1 MPEYTKKDLLRGALK
16 GELLE
21 AKRLV
26 TALREQAN
34 PPAAAFREAKTLV
47 RRLSIN
53 REFAFWW
60 PLPDDDVDEFEERIL
75 KALIKDSKDTMRKLR
90 KIVFTANGHIP
101 LDTAKVRIN
110 TGPAARLRGIIP
122 PLFIEK
128 DGFHGLRE
136 DLLEEGWEEPQGLS
150 LAA

>member
-26 TALREQAN
+26 TALKEQAN
-34 PPAAAFREAKTLV
+34 PPAAAFKEAKALV

-60 PLPDDDVDEFEERIL
+60 PLPDDDLDDYEERIL
-75 KALIKDSKDTMRKLR
+75 KALLTDSRDIMRKLR
-90 KIVFTANGHIP
+90 KIVFKANGHVA
-101 LDTAKVRIN
+101 LDTSKVRIN
-110 TGPAARLRGIIP
+110 TGPAASIRGIIP

-128 DGFHGLRE
+128 ARYE
-136 DLLEEGWEEPQGLS
+136 DLKDELLSEGWVTPLDFL